1 LYQCSVGD
9 FYQCIKQGGHQAK
22 LLFKGIRTDSKGY
35 QKRTYRSSE
44 SDCKNCPL
52 RIQCCGAVNKFKK
65 IDDSIDKPYYDRM
78 HKKLTDN
85 PNEAKRISKIR
96 SKTAEPVLGTLINYL
111 NMRRVNT
118 RGIAN
123 ASKHVIMSAL
133 TYNLKKLMKFKRPKF
148 ETMTQS
154 KQIIKHAEQNCLLYI
169 KSFFIKHIFQ
179 L

>member
-1 LYQCSVGD
+1 
-9 FYQCIKQGGHQAK
+9 
-22 LLFKGIRTDSKGY
+22 
-35 QKRTYRSSE
+35 
-44 SDCKNCPL
+44 
-52 RIQCCGAVNKFKK
+52 
-65 IDDSIDKPYYDRM
+65 M